1 MRRVLF
7 NKVLSNFSISQKM
20 ILIFIGCVILPLFV
34 QNMFYYS
41 TTEKNIQNQIM
52 QRLTQALSEKA
63 NKIDGCIS
71 GAISLSFR
79 YSMNEELYRFL
90 DTDYSDSLN
99 YFTGYQS
106 YIKNLLLPDLAYD
119 RQISQ
124 LILYS
129 DNPTILN
136 GALVKR
142 LESWNFDTLGEN
154 LVDYSLNDL
163 TQSPNGPKLRVA
175 LIPSKP
181 EISSDRSLNIIRP
194 MNYYKKYSKY
204 QKVIRVDI
212 NLSYISS
219 MINETSLFDNII
231 LVDSD
236 NRILAS
242 ANTYREAGEYDI
254 FSEDKLKRGIVV
266 LKQPLSNVPLSLYGY
281 YDTSIISKEFVK
293 MRLKIITVTVS
304 SILMAFFCIFI
315 VASNITRRTKLVVNL
330 SESIAKGNFIQIS
343 NNKMG
348 SDEIGILAESINQM
362 SLQLQ
367 TLINEKYN
375 ARLVKAH
382 LDRETAQAKLLALQ
396 SQVNPHFMFNV
407 LECIRLKA
415 TAKNETETARIIM
428 YVSKMFRYLINWD
441 DDIITLSDEIK
452 FLEEFLYVQ
461 KYRFEDEFEYSV
473 EIDDAA
479 RTCLLPKLIIQPIV
493 ENACVHGIESI
504 SQNKKIEIL
513 IKVIDTQ
520 ISISVSD
527 NGMGID
533 EPRLSEIKNM
543 LEGGQKLIDSVGL
556 YNVYQRLYLYYGN
569 NFSIDV
575 QSKKGIGTK
584 FNITIPI
591 RYSKE
596 EF

>member
-1 MRRVLF
+1 
-7 NKVLSNFSISQKM
+7 
-20 ILIFIGCVILPLFV
+20 
-34 QNMFYYS
+34 
-41 TTEKNIQNQIM
+41 
-52 QRLTQALSEKA
+52 
-63 NKIDGCIS
+63 
-71 GAISLSFR
+71 
-79 YSMNEELYRFL
+79 
-90 DTDYSDSLN
+90 
-99 YFTGYQS
+99 
-106 YIKNLLLPDLAYD
+106 
-119 RQISQ
+119 
-124 LILYS
+124 
-129 DNPTILN
+129 
-136 GALVKR
+136 
-142 LESWNFDTLGEN
+142 
-154 LVDYSLNDL
+154 
-163 TQSPNGPKLRVA
+163 
-175 LIPSKP
+175 
-181 EISSDRSLNIIRP
+181 
-194 MNYYKKYSKY
+194 
-204 QKVIRVDI
+204 
-212 NLSYISS
+212 

-343 NNKMG
+343 NGRMG

-504 SQNKKIEIL
+504 SQNKKIEIR

-520 ISISVSD
+520 ISVSVSD

-533 EPRLSEIKNM
+533 KPRLSEIKNM

-575 QSKKGIGTK
+575 QSKKGVGTK

>member
-1 MRRVLF
+1 
-7 NKVLSNFSISQKM
+7 
-20 ILIFIGCVILPLFV
+20 
-34 QNMFYYS
+34 
-41 TTEKNIQNQIM
+41 
-52 QRLTQALSEKA
+52 
-63 NKIDGCIS
+63 
-71 GAISLSFR
+71 
-79 YSMNEELYRFL
+79 
-90 DTDYSDSLN
+90 
-99 YFTGYQS
+99 
-106 YIKNLLLPDLAYD
+106 
-119 RQISQ
+119 
-124 LILYS
+124 
-129 DNPTILN
+129 
-136 GALVKR
+136 
-142 LESWNFDTLGEN
+142 
-154 LVDYSLNDL
+154 
-163 TQSPNGPKLRVA
+163 
-175 LIPSKP
+175 
-181 EISSDRSLNIIRP
+181 
-194 MNYYKKYSKY
+194 
-204 QKVIRVDI
+204 
-212 NLSYISS
+212 
-219 MINETSLFDNII
+219 
-231 LVDSD
+231 
-236 NRILAS
+236 
-242 ANTYREAGEYDI
+242 
-254 FSEDKLKRGIVV
+254 
-266 LKQPLSNVPLSLYGY
+266 
-281 YDTSIISKEFVK
+281 

-343 NNKMG
+343 NGRMG

-504 SQNKKIEIL
+504 SQNKKIEIR

-520 ISISVSD
+520 ISVSVSD

-533 EPRLSEIKNM
+533 KPRLSEIKNM

-575 QSKKGIGTK
+575 QSKKGVGTK